1 MFPLSAKIPM
11 IRAYYMA
18 IILLKT
24 WWWSFPRRRH
34 HLRLATH
41 PCPDLLFKGCWSG
54 SQHVLSS
61 RERDL
66 TGNREKTEKKHS
78 HLPRALYDFLLT
90 WLWTTERKN
99 PPGIKWRGKKSF
111 LECIAVS
118 SLLTPCMALLHVLVP
133 PPPPFSSESCSEVA
147 LWYALIHFRSL
158 ECCNRGFVQWAG
170 IWITLPEPEAVCG
183 SKTEFYFNG
192 KEIIISQV

>member
-1 MFPLSAKIPM
+1 MFPQSAKIPM

-34 HLRLATH
+34 RLCLATH

-99 PPGIKWRGKKSF
+99 PPGIKWRGKKKLS
-111 LECIAVS
+111 EMYSCIFS
-118 SLLTPCMALLHVLVP
+118 TNSLH
-133 PPPPFSSESCSEVA
+133 
-147 LWYALIHFRSL
+147 
-158 ECCNRGFVQWAG
+158 GFVACFG
-170 IWITLPEPEAVCG
+170 TSAATLFYWIMLRG
-183 SKTEFYFNG
+183 SPLVYLNSF
-192 KEIIISQV
+192 QVTGVL